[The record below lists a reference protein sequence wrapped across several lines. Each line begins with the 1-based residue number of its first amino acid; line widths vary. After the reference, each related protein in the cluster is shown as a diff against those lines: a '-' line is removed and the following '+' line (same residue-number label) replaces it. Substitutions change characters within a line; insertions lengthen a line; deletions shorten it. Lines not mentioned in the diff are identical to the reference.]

1 MKAKLVMEIDGSG
14 DVHITPHGVS
24 MENLVFLAGT
34 IQQYAG
40 MAALSRG
47 VDLESVKD
55 HMLDVHFAAMD
66 ALTEEAIRRSRSVG
80 QKSKKGET
88 G

>member
-24 MENLVFLAGT
+24 MENLVYISGVL
-34 IQQYAG
+34 QQYTG
-40 MAALSRG
+40 LEVLERG
-47 VDLESVKD
+47 VDLDTIKD
-55 HMLDVHFAAMD
+55 HMLDVHLAAMD

-80 QKSKKGET
+80 
-88 G
+88 